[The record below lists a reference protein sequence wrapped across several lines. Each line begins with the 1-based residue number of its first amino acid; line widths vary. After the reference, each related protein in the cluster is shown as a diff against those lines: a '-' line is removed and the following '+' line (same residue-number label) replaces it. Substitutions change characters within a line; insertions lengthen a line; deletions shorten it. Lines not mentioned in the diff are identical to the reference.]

1 MTWLAKKVN
10 IQAIVDLP
18 DNMFS
23 SQIQQKS
30 ILVFQNHGDHAA
42 EREVLVAKLD
52 SLKGPESLVAFNMKL
67 NDWYHKNKD

>member
-1 MTWLAKKVN
+1 
-10 IQAIVDLP
+10 
-18 DNMFS
+18 MFL

-30 ILVFQNHGDHAA
+30 ILVFQNHGDHAV